1 MDVWIESFDTFG
13 AATLMLS
20 ESFKGFFA
28 FKPTVD
34 MDMQSPLESPF
45 HNAANGFL
53 EISKKL
59 NRVILPSVRQMF
71 EIRCLQPLASILALV
86 GPIDTLLQERKSVLL
101 DFDSYR
107 SRIEKEHAAGRD
119 SQHPLVVKKAM
130 KLDEVAKQLYSLNNT
145 ICASFD
151 EFEKAR
157 TITMGPEFSSFVAC
171 FYHFSS
177 YSSELSGKVVP
188 GLPQIASSLYIL
200 ESFIGQ
206 SFSDLHAMDLTPAT
220 ATSATVTSTVKSP
233 DNTPSDVVASPAVV
247 LERSQYAGGGYGGY
261 SGRSSLLP
269 ADPIELSSAAEEE
282 EMIAEPMCSA
292 KESAALVEPV
302 CEEVVDAVA
311 AEVMEASQAVAEPI
325 VAAVL
330 GSGSSVDEGVA
341 EDAAASA
348 VVAVQL
354 QQDESSVVAA
364 MPPACPS
371 GSPRQSAP
379 ATMHSTPSS
388 PVPAPATGHTTP
400 SSPTPSTSV
409 VAGTSPA
416 PVKPLK
422 PERSHRASSP
432 VPGSLG
438 ALQPVT
444 EQSGGDTVM
453 DTSSHRNTIALAKD
467 STGGGD
473 LAEGLA
479 ARKAMEPLPP
489 PPKPA
494 KPPKKK
500 PAPPVEAAADTSA
513 TPAAMDAVVTEEEK
527 GLPPTVT
534 PITVDTENNGEIST
548 TIGTVEETQTSDYC
562 DNNNNNT
569 TTTNN
574 NISSSS
580 SDAL

>member
-34 MDMQSPLESPF
+34 MDMPSPLESPF

-71 EIRCLQPLASILALV
+71 EIRCLQPLASILALI

-220 ATSATVTSTVKSP
+220 ATSATVTSTVKSS
-233 DNTPSDVVASPAVV
+233 DNTLADVVAGPAMV

-261 SGRSSLLP
+261 SGRSFLLP
-269 ADPIELSSAAEEE
+269 ADPIELSSAAEEK
-282 EMIAEPMCSA
+282 MVAEPMCSA
-292 KESAALVEPV
+292 KESVALVESV

-311 AEVMEASQAVAEPI
+311 AEVMEASQAAAEPI

-330 GSGSSVDEGVA
+330 GSGSSVDEEGA

-388 PVPAPATGHTTP
+388 PVPAPAAGHTTP
-400 SSPTPSTSV
+400 SYPTPSTTV
-409 VAGTSPA
+409 VAGTSLA

-500 PAPPVEAAADTSA
+500 PAPPVEAADTSA
-513 TPAAMDAVVTEEEK
+513 TPAAVGDVVTEEEK
-527 GLPPTVT
+527 ELPPPVT
-534 PITVDTENNGEIST
+534 PITVDKENNGEIST
-548 TIGTVEETQTSDYC
+548 TIGTAEDTHTADHC
-562 DNNNNNT
+562 DNNNNS

-580 SDAL
+580 DAL